1 MKHFYDSKT
10 GLAATG
16 QHQRRVII
24 FHCEFSSE
32 RGPQMLKHLRNIDR
46 QKNRY
51 PKLDYP
57 ELYLLEN
64 GYKVRF
70 ILFFP
75 RYKSHRKL
83 SLHISLYAE

>member
-64 GYKVRF
+64 GYKVCL
-70 ILFFP
+70 ILFFSVI
-75 RYKSHRKL
+75 KA
-83 SLHISLYAE
+83 IEN